1 MASSNIQPTVA
12 NLPVSQ
18 SISASFGGPQGGY
31 TPGSSTMYLKE
42 RRTPS
47 KLIIVLTYE
56 VWQFIW
62 DFFDLSKVY
71 KERTVYVG
79 GIKKTLPA
87 QTQKEIWQGPPSDWG
102 KTSEEEVPTQYLS
115 VFEAHMLNG
124 VKKGGVKRWKNQPA
138 QIADLLDRGSP
149 RLGGIPVCR
158 ITLVNNKIDCNLLGH
173 SISSLQVKR
182 LLLEAALPFD
192 FVISRR
198 AYYEIPETLPD
209 ALFD

>member
-1 MASSNIQPTVA
+1 MASPNSQTTFSEFPI
-12 NLPVSQ
+12 SQ
-18 SISASFGGPQGGY
+18 SINASFGGPQGSY
-31 TPGSSTMYLKE
+31 IPGSSTMYLRN

-102 KTSEEEVPTQYLS
+102 ETNEEEVPTQYLS

-138 QIADLLDRGSP
+138 QIADLLDIGNP

-173 SISSLQVKR
+173 SSTSLQVKR

-198 AYYEIPETLPD
+198 AYYQIPETLPD
-209 ALFD
+209 ELFD

>member
-1 MASSNIQPTVA
+1 
-12 NLPVSQ
+12 
-18 SISASFGGPQGGY
+18 
-31 TPGSSTMYLKE
+31 MYLKG

-62 DFFDLSKVY
+62 DFFDLSNVY

-87 QTQKEIWQGPPSDWG
+87 HNTKGNMARPSKRLG

-124 VKKGGVKRWKNQPA
+124 VKQGGVKRWKNQPS

-158 ITLVNNKIDCNLLGH
+158 ITLVNNKIDCNLL
-173 SISSLQVKR
+173 
-182 LLLEAALPFD
+182 PFKLFFTSQASFVRGSTPFE

-209 ALFD
+209 DLFN